1 MLSSCARLKIIL
13 IILMKYYW
21 LLINDFNLIGLKL
34 IRKKKYL
41 YDEFECGLKI
51 LLLTITKKKKK
62 KYVNDENFN
71 RITL

>member
-1 MLSSCARLKIIL
+1 
-13 IILMKYYW
+13 MKYYW

-62 KYVNDENFN
+62 YVNDENFN

>member
-1 MLSSCARLKIIL
+1 
-13 IILMKYYW
+13 MKYYW

-51 LLLTITKKKKK
+51 LLLTKKKKSMWMMRTLIELPYK
-62 KYVNDENFN
+62 N
-71 RITL
+71 RLKNPFKD

>member
-1 MLSSCARLKIIL
+1 
-13 IILMKYYW
+13 MKYYW